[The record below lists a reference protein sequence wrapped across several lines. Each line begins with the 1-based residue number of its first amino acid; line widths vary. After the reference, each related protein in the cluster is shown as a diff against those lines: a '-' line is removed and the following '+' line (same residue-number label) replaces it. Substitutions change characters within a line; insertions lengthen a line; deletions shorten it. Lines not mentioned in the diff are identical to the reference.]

1 MEKTVIPTTAATL
14 KSGGIPFSGDL
25 TVHECA
31 SITNWFVMNIPNS
44 GNRRHAWIGRVPLA
58 HAYTE
63 VIAVRKHD
71 EIKGHPSFPH
81 GKSSAQQ
88 SSFILQQAWSL
99 QCNTASQEYRH
110 ADIDKECLLLLEEA
124 MFEMSMRAGQAG
136 HFQWG
141 LDAGP
146 HQNDWSPYHN
156 RPAHWNH
163 DDRDG
168 SESEL
173 IVRTV
178 VLFSG
183 VGGG

>member
-1 MEKTVIPTTAATL
+1 
-14 KSGGIPFSGDL
+14 
-25 TVHECA
+25 
-31 SITNWFVMNIPNS
+31 MNIPNS

-81 GKSSAQQ
+81 GKSSTQQ
-88 SSFILQQAWSL
+88 RTFILQQAWSL

-110 ADIDKECLLLLEEA
+110 ADVDKECLLLLEEA
-124 MFEMSMRAGQAG
+124 MFETSIRAGQAG
-136 HFQWG
+136 HYQWG

-146 HQNDWSPYHN
+146 HQNDWIPYDN

-163 DDRDG
+163 NDRDASG

-178 VLFSG
+178 ALFSG
-183 VGGG
+183 VGGGLNLRAVVAAWSTVQNACKGRNKESVRVRSSAQ